1 MGEAHGGTTEVR
13 TDGTGVARRPR
24 TGVVLLAVP
33 DLEEPWFAELTS
45 LLVRRAEER
54 GLAVVVRQTFGDHGK
69 EIDVA
74 NGVGVPPSDGL
85 LHIPRSLTVADLT
98 RRTRP
103 GPLVLLGEH
112 VDVGPFAH
120 VTIDNHAAA
129 AAATEHVLRGGRRRV
144 AMVGRRS
151 AAPSDAAN
159 RRYEGYVDALLDHG
173 IEPDPQLVAAVE
185 AFTPAEG
192 DAALDRLIATGADFD
207 AVVCANDSVALGVLH
222 RLAAAGRRVPDDV
235 AVIGIDDIAAGRWT
249 VPSLSTV
256 APDRGRLVDRAL
268 AVLERQIAAPAA
280 ADQPV
285 EQITVPFTVVDR
297 GSTAT

>member
-1 MGEAHGGTTEVR
+1 M
-13 TDGTGVARRPR
+13 
-24 TGVVLLAVP
+24 P

-45 LLVRRAEER
+45 LLVRRAEDL
-54 GLAVVVRQTFGDHGK
+54 GWAVVVRQTFGDHEK
-69 EIDVA
+69 EMDVA

-112 VDVGPFAH
+112 VEAGPFAH

-129 AAATEHVLRGGRRRV
+129 VAATEHVLRAGRRRV

-173 IEPDPQLVAAVE
+173 IDPEPALVASVGAYN
-185 AFTPAEG
+185 PAEG
-192 DAALDRLIATGADFD
+192 DAALGRLVTNDAEFD
-207 AVVCANDSVALGVLH
+207 AIVCVNDSVALGVLH
-222 RLAAAGRRVPDDV
+222 RLAAEGRRVPDDV

-256 APDRGRLVDRAL
+256 APDRDRLVERGL
-268 AVLERQIAAPAA
+268 AVLERQIAAPVA

-285 EQITVPFTVVDR
+285 EQVTVPFTVVER